1 MSLHSLTLTHSLALS
16 LAHSLIYSLTNA
28 SFLYSIVAYTY
39 PFVRD
44 ASDYE
49 LSESSVAVYNVT
61 CYTDYYGS
69 TNCDTND
76 IDIVNGSGCND
87 YGGQAIVSCG
97 KCLAYRPGL

>member
-1 MSLHSLTLTHSLALS
+1 MSLHSLTHSLALS

-49 LSESSVAVYNVT
+49 LSQSSVAIFNVT

-97 KCLAYRPGL
+97 KCLAYYYGPGL

>member
-1 MSLHSLTLTHSLALS
+1 MPL
-16 LAHSLIYSLTNA
+16 
-28 SFLYSIVAYTY
+28 FLYSIVAHTF

-49 LSESSVAVYNVT
+49 LSESSVAVFNVT

-69 TNCDTND
+69 TYCDTND

-97 KCLAYRPGL
+97 E